1 MAKKTTPKIETKKTK
16 RLLRVMLTKE
26 ELLVAG
32 KTQADKSL
40 ELGTLEADR
49 KRTADDFKAK
59 ISAIES
65 EVGQLANKVSTGY
78 EYRDVTCTEYLGDPE
93 PDKKRIIRDDTGEEV
108 AIENMTE
115 SEMQRELLNADKEDK

>member
-1 MAKKTTPKIETKKTK
+1 MAKKSSKIETKKSK
-16 RLLRVMLTKE
+16 RLLRVVLTKE
-26 ELLVAG
+26 ELLAAG

-93 PDKKRIIRDDTGEEV
+93 PDKKRIVRDDTGEEV
-108 AIENMTE
+108 SVENMTE
-115 SEMQRELLNADKEDK
+115 SEMQKELINSQEAD